1 MDTIVFGQYTV
12 QDLLVGVG
20 FVVGVLILLVILK
33 QIFKKK
39 EGSEHIQLVEC
50 SGCGWQG
57 RVSRYAGRCPKCNT
71 PLGDQKA
78 ERQF

>member
-12 QDLLVGVG
+12 QDLLVAAG
-20 FVVGVLILLVILK
+20 FVVGVLILVIILK
-33 QIFKKK
+33 QIFRKK
-39 EGSEHIQLVEC
+39 EGSEHIQVVAC